1 MIEPDLDYKVQDQF
15 SIQDENWLHH
25 IPFPLPSEEQL
36 KVTLQNSSD
45 DYAKK
50 LLNMPRVPY
59 VRRSD
64 TIFRVLLV
72 CSSNAASKIMHKQI
86 KILLEEM
93 EIHHKISVALNGLIG
108 LEKCCSG
115 SILDLVILDNALHL
129 DMSPYEFMEFLRNQP
144 NTENTL
150 IVSLSKSSITNTAD
164 LMKSGADVIWPKP
177 LPEKD
182 ELRKRLTR
190 ICKHYKF
197 L

>member
-1 MIEPDLDYKVQDQF
+1 MVDPDCDYTVQDK
-15 SIQDENWLHH
+15 STVLEDSWLHH

-93 EIHHKISVALNGLIG
+93 EI
-108 LEKCCSG
+108 
-115 SILDLVILDNALHL
+115 
-129 DMSPYEFMEFLRNQP
+129 
-144 NTENTL
+144 
-150 IVSLSKSSITNTAD
+150 
-164 LMKSGADVIWPKP
+164 
-177 LPEKD
+177 
-182 ELRKRLTR
+182 
-190 ICKHYKF
+190 
-197 L
+197 